1 MGYLSKKQLAD
12 SFRLYGFDFRDCMG
26 LVNDLEISDEEKTRL
41 MEEYVNNRESCVSE
55 TLLHKWSKSYKESF
69 WRYGNKKKEAWKD

>member
-12 SFRLYGFDFRDCMG
+12 SFRLYGFGFEDCLG
-26 LVNDLEISDEEKTRL
+26 LVNNLEISDKEKILL

-55 TLLHKWSKSYKESF
+55 TLLHKWPVSRKESF
-69 WRYGNKKKEAWKD
+69 WRYGNKKKEA